1 MTYSAVSSSGIFSF
15 STTLGNIY
23 GKRDLTKSTRVA
35 KTFLSDFDSVF
46 MKNQQLI
53 DKIKS
58 TDPSTFIMNHR
69 HDFLKVY
76 DYKWSDVFN
85 FFQSRKKE

>member
-1 MTYSAVSSSGIFSF
+1 MTYSAISNSGIFSF
-15 STTLGNIY
+15 STTLENIY
-23 GKRDLTKSTRVA
+23 EKRDLTKSTRVA
-35 KTFLSDFDSVF
+35 KSFMSDLDSMFV
-46 MKNQQLI
+46 KNQQLI

-85 FFQSRKKE
+85 FFQGRKK